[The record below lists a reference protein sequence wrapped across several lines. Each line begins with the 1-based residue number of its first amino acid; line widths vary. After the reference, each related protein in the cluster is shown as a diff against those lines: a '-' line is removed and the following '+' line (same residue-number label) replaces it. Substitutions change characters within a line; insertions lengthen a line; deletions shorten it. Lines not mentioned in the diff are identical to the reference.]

1 MKKMLSNEVTIIII
15 FMLIVVLD
23 IAIRYII
30 HPSMSAN
37 QLIVIG
43 GIAIGLLRFM
53 DGILNR
59 QLESEDDNTL

>member
-1 MKKMLSNEVTIIII
+1 
-15 FMLIVVLD
+15 MLIVVLD